1 MTRNAKKSKDKIEMS
16 FPFLDS
22 YKLKN
27 ELIIRNR
34 KTGTRDRNESEV
46 NMEEEIV
53 CNRERDLAVIACFL
67 LQSSLF
73 LQLN

>member
-34 KTGTRDRNESEV
+34 KTGTRDRNEKEKI
-46 NMEEEIV
+46 M
-53 CNRERDLAVIACFL
+53 CAVG
-67 LQSSLF
+67 
-73 LQLN
+73 